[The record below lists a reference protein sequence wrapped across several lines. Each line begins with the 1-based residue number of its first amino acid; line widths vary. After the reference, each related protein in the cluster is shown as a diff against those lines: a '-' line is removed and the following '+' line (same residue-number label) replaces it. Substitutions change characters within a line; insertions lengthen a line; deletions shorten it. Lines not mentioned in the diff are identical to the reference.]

1 MQKTKKKIKILFLC
15 TGNSC
20 RSRMAEGWAKNLRAD
35 SIEAYSAG
43 IEPGGPAESKEH
55 KDNQRTHPPAG
66 KGKGLN
72 VFERYLALWVILCIA
87 GGIVLGKV
95 APGFAKAL
103 DGMAIYVNKAP
114 VVSIP
119 IAVCLFFMMYPIM
132 VKIDFAEVVKAG
144 KNGRPVGLTLFVN
157 WAVKPFTMYA
167 IALFFLGTLFYGFI
181 GPDALDNVK
190 MPFGLD
196 LPVGAMHGAGR
207 VVLIDGVKML
217 QVPLW
222 RSYLA
227 GCILLGIAPC
237 TAMVLV
243 WGYLAKGNDGLTLV
257 MVAINSLTML
267 LLYGVLGG
275 FLLGVGR
282 LPVPWQALL
291 LSILIYVALPLAAG
305 FLSRKWLIAAKGRQ
319 WFEEKFLHVL
329 TPITIIALLVTL
341 VLLFS
346 FKGEIILSNPLT
358 ILWIAIPLFI
368 QTNLIFWL
376 GYGLAKLL
384 KLEYRDAAPAAM
396 IGASNHFEVAIATA
410 TMLFGLSSGAALATV
425 VGVLIE
431 VPVMLMLVKICLRTR
446 NWFPQDKL
454 VAVSSG

>member
-1 MQKTKKKIKILFLC
+1 
-15 TGNSC
+15 
-20 RSRMAEGWAKNLRAD
+20 MAAETDR
-35 SIEAYSAG
+35 IEEA
-43 IEPGGPAESKEH
+43 
-55 KDNQRTHPPAG
+55 R
-66 KGKGLN
+66 GLGF
-72 VFERYLALWVILCIA
+72 FEKYLYVWVILCIVA
-87 GGIVLGKV
+87 GMFLGKV
-95 APGFAKAL
+95 APSVAKYL
-103 DGMAIYVNKAP
+103 DGLAIYVGQAP

-132 VKIDFAEVVKAG
+132 VKIDFAEVIKAG
-144 KNGRPVGLTLFVN
+144 KSGKPVLLTLFLN

-167 IALFFLGTLFYGFI
+167 IAIFFLGTIFHSLI
-181 GPDALDNVK
+181 GPEAVDHVK

-196 LPVGAMHGAGR
+196 LPVGAAYGAGK
-207 VVLIDGVKML
+207 VIMANGVKVL
-217 QVPLW
+217 EVPLW

-243 WGYLAKGNDGLTLV
+243 WGFLARGNDGLTLV

-267 LLYGVLGG
+267 VLYGVLGG

-282 LPVPWQALL
+282 LPVPWQALV
-291 LSILIYVALPLAAG
+291 LSIGIYVALPLVAG
-305 FLSRKWLIAAKGRQ
+305 YISRKAIINAKGEA
-319 WFEEKFLHVL
+319 WFKEKFLHIL
-329 TPITIIALLVTL
+329 TPITIIALLITL

-346 FKGEIILSNPLT
+346 FKGDVIISNPLT

-368 QTNLIFWL
+368 QTNLIYWL
-376 GYGLAKLL
+376 GYGLARWL

-431 VPVMLMLVKICLRTR
+431 VPVMLMLVKICLNTTH
-446 NWFPQDKL
+446 WFSPR
-454 VAVSSG
+454 VPAH